1 MYAWKRTPELGRD
14 LQRIEEL
21 KGALDSRGVLPRR
34 WAGRL
39 RREVES
45 ASVAAST
52 AMEGVPVTVDEVR
65 RILAGDRPPGVA
77 ATDAALVRGY
87 REAMSYVLRRA
98 DDPAFRWQD
107 ELILGIHDRV
117 LAGSWA
123 DGAGRYRTGP
133 VYLTDPLTGGSA
145 YHPPSAGEVP
155 SLVTALTT
163 FLEQEGGELES
174 PILAALVH
182 VRLAGI
188 HPFTDGNGRTARV
201 LASLAMYRG
210 GYKSEE
216 FTSLEEWWGA
226 HREDY
231 QAAFHCLGTA
241 WEPATDVTPFV
252 VAHVRAQRLQADTR
266 SLRQTAEREVWTILE
281 DIATEELAGVPRFA
295 DALYDAFFG
304 REVTNR
310 YYRGLAD
317 VSIATASNDLGRL
330 EASGLLAHA
339 GAGRSR
345 TYHGTRQLMEAVA
358 TFGKVPHVLGDK
370 ATPMP
375 SLRTAIIT
383 ALADRLH
390 SGPARSRP
398 V

>member
-1 MYAWKRTPELGRD
+1 MYTWKRTRELGRD

-52 AMEGVPVTVDEVR
+52 ALEGVPVTVDEVR
-65 RILAGDRPPGVA
+65 RILAGDRPPQVSA
-77 ATDAALVRGY
+77 EDAALVRGY

-117 LAGSWA
+117 LAGSRA
-123 DGAGRYRTGP
+123 TGAGRYRTGP
-133 VYLTDPLTGGSA
+133 VHLMDPLTTRSV
-145 YHPPSAGEVP
+145 YQPPPAGDIP
-155 SLVTALTT
+155 ALVTALTS
-163 FLEQEGGELES
+163 FVEQEGGGLEP
-174 PILAALVH
+174 PILAALLH
-182 VRLAGI
+182 IRLAGI
-188 HPFTDGNGRTARV
+188 HPFADGNGRTARV
-201 LASLAMYRG
+201 MASLAIYRG
-210 GYKSEE
+210 GYQDPE

-231 QAAFHCLGTA
+231 QAAFRCLGTTWDPEA
-241 WEPATDVTPFV
+241 DVTPFV
-252 VAHVRAQRLQADTR
+252 VAHVRAQRLQTDTR
-266 SLRQTAEREVWTILE
+266 SLRQAAEREIWTILE
-281 DIATEELAGVPRFA
+281 DIATEELAGPPRFA

-310 YYRGLAD
+310 YYRSLAD
-317 VSIATASNDLGRL
+317 ISTATSTNDLARL

-345 TYHGTRQLMEAVA
+345 SYQGTRRLLETVA
-358 TFGKVPHVLGDK
+358 RTGRVAHIIGDP
-370 ATPMP
+370 ATPLP
-375 SLRTAIIT
+375 SLRSAVVT
-383 ALADRLH
+383 ALAERLH
-390 SGPARSRP
+390 SGRP
-398 V
+398 E